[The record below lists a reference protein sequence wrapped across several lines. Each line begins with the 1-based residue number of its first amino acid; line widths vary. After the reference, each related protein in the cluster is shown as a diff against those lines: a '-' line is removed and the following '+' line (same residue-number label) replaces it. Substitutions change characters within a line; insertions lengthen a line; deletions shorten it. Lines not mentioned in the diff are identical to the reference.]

1 MILIVKVI
9 PNARKNM
16 VQDFSGSVLKVRI
29 NAPPDK
35 GKANDALIELL
46 SEYFSVPK
54 SRIHILS
61 GHTSR
66 LKKIEIDGI
75 LKKKSS

>member
-1 MILIVKVI
+1 MVKII
-9 PNARKNM
+9 PNAHKNA
-16 VQDFSGSVLKVRI
+16 VEGFCGDVLKVRI

-46 SEYFSVPK
+46 AEHYGVAK
-54 SRIHILS
+54 SRIHIIS

-66 LKKIEIDGI
+66 LKKVEIEG
-75 LKKKSS
+75 K

>member
-1 MILIVKVI
+1 MKITVKVI
-9 PNARKNM
+9 PNAHKNA
-16 VQDFSGSVLKVRI
+16 VEGFSDGVLKVRI

-46 SEYFSVPK
+46 SIHFSVPK

-61 GHTSR
+61 GKTSR
-66 LKKIEIDGI
+66 IKKIEITDNNHQ
-75 LKKKSS
+75 K